1 MRPGDSVCIQ
11 YSTSRV
17 SFNLPRK
24 IKGDFAHT
32 VVSRRLL
39 DNLEGMVQIQML
51 FHKLKLDNP
60 VLLTYAEDGYKD
72 QVDYQLPQGCFH
84 MSFRIG
90 VGILCLSCSPKTY
103 QSTRKHILND
113 RAHPGK

>member
-1 MRPGDSVCIQ
+1 M
-11 YSTSRV
+11 
-17 SFNLPRK
+17 
-24 IKGDFAHT
+24 
-32 VVSRRLL
+32 
-39 DNLEGMVQIQML
+39 DNLEEMVQIQML

-103 QSTRKHILND
+103 QSTRKHSLND
-113 RAHPGK
+113 RAHPGKYTMEISKKGMNALVYIIVFAEIHQLC

>member
-1 MRPGDSVCIQ
+1 
-11 YSTSRV
+11 
-17 SFNLPRK
+17 
-24 IKGDFAHT
+24 
-32 VVSRRLL
+32 
-39 DNLEGMVQIQML
+39 MVQIQML

-103 QSTRKHILND
+103 QSTRKHSLND
-113 RAHPGK
+113 RAHPGKYTMEISKKGMNALVYIIVFAEVHQLC